1 MLLTLIQEK
10 RITVPWY
17 HDEKAALLKALAN

>member
-1 MLLTLIQEK
+1 VLTLIQEK

-17 HDEKAALLKALAN
+17 LDEKAALLKALAI